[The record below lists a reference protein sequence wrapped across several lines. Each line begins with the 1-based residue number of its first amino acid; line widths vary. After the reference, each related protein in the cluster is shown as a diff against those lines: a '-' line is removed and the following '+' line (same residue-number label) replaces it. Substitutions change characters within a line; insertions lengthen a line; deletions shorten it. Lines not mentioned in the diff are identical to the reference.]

1 MLDLNKHKVT
11 IEGEDYIPF
20 AIAEKAYK
28 EIYDA
33 QIGQRKLDNALKLL
47 DDSVKSISTVLSSVE
62 INDKN
67 STRES

>member
-1 MLDLNKHKVT
+1 MIDLNKHKVT
-11 IEGEDYIPF
+11 IEGKDYIPF
-20 AIAEKAYK
+20 SIAEKAYK

-33 QIGQRKLDNALKLL
+33 KLGQKKLDNALELL
-47 DDSVKSISTVLSSVE
+47 NNSVKSISTVLNTIE